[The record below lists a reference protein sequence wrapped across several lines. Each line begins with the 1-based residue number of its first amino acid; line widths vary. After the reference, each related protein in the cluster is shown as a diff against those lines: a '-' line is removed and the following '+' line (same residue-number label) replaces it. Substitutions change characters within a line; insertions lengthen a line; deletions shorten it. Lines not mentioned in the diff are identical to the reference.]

1 MLGDAEP
8 AAATHQDVA
17 AVPSAIMLFSM
28 CVQQETMPILLET
41 SAMKEEWEVLHC
53 GVFTSRPVSH
63 PGTSCVRGV
72 EEEKQRK
79 YSNFTIIRC
88 T

>member
-41 SAMKEEWEVLHC
+41 SAMKEEWEVLQLWSFHLKASL
-53 GVFTSRPVSH
+53 TSRNILCQGSR
-63 PGTSCVRGV
+63 RG
-72 EEEKQRK
+72 EAEKVQ
-79 YSNFTIIRC
+79 
-88 T
+88 